1 MKIAESS
8 ITAVL
13 GPTNTG
19 KTHLAVERFCAHSS
33 GIMGFPLRL
42 LAREIYDRVVA
53 IKGAHQVGLI
63 TGEERILPPDARWL
77 LCTAESMPLERD
89 VAFVALDEAQLG
101 IDPERGHVFTDRM
114 LRARGRNETMILGSE
129 TLRPMMRALIPEA
142 EIINRPRFSNLSY
155 DGPKKLSRMPP
166 RSVIVAFS
174 ADQVYAV
181 AEALRRSRG
190 GAAVVMGALSPRT
203 RNAQVAMFQAGEV
216 DYLVATDAIGMGLN
230 LDVGH
235 VAFAGL
241 TKFDGKKQRRL
252 TVPEMAQIAGRAGR
266 HQRDGSFGVMNDGS
280 GTLAFTE
287 QEIERIE
294 EHRFLP
300 IDHLH
305 WRNPDLDFASVADL
319 IGTLEAY
326 PDQPVL
332 RPAPEAVDVA
342 VLRALATDPALTG
355 RMGNAK
361 LVRRLWDACGLPDF
375 RKLGVDHHAR
385 LVSSIY
391 LHLSQGNGYLPRD
404 WIAREVDRLDS
415 VAGDVSTLAGRI
427 SAARTWAYVAH
438 RADWLDDPAHWAVR
452 IAALEEKLSDA
463 LHRKL
468 TERFVDRRTSL
479 LMRALRDTAWLD
491 VKVGDDHIV
500 RVSDEPI
507 GRLDGFRFTV
517 DPSARLGERKRLL
530 AAAEARLPEELG
542 LRTARLCAAPDAHF
556 ALAPLVGQAVS
567 IHWMGAV
574 IATLAGGKGL
584 LSPVIKLDQAIAA
597 LPTAQSSAIAARLNQ
612 WLQSHIRQRLG
623 PLLKMQADAREATTP
638 APLRALYAQLVE
650 SGGVLPRADADVTL
664 AALDTDHRRVVRRQA
679 VVLGSLDVF
688 HAAALKP
695 AAAHLRVALVQ
706 ARAGKMMSV
715 LPMPGLG
722 LLDQPSSQL
731 AASARIAGYRAFG
744 NQMLRVDLVERIARA
759 AHDARGKG
767 RSFVPDQAVATSLGI
782 GNPTYAKIM
791 QAIGFHAVAGE
802 AQVQWRWGGRPRK
815 SASLKP
821 VNAAFAALGALKRE
835 G

>member
-1 MKIAESS
+1 MNGIESS

-53 IKGAHQVGLI
+53 IKGTHQVGLI

-77 LCTAESMPLERD
+77 LCTAESMPLDRD

-129 TLRPMMRALIPEA
+129 TLRPMVRALIPDA
-142 EIINRPRFSNLSY
+142 KIISRPRFSNLSY
-155 DGPKKLSRMPP
+155 DGPKKLSRLPP

-181 AEALRRSRG
+181 AEALRSTRG

-241 TKFDGKKQRRL
+241 TKFDGKKKRRL

-266 HQRDGSFGVMNDGS
+266 HQRDGSFGVLNDGS

-305 WRNPDLDFASVADL
+305 WRNHDLAFSSVEEL
-319 IGTLEAY
+319 VESLETY
-326 PDQPVL
+326 PDQAVL

-342 VLRALATDPALTG
+342 VLRALAIDPALTG
-355 RMGNAK
+355 RMGSAA

-415 VAGDVSTLAGRI
+415 KEGDVATLAGRI
-427 SAARTWAYVAH
+427 AAVRTWAYVAH
-438 RADWLDDPAHWAVR
+438 RADWLADPAHWAGR

-463 LHRKL
+463 LHQKL

-479 LMRALRDTAWLD
+479 LMRALRDTAWLE

-517 DPSARLGERKRLL
+517 DPNARLGERKRLL
-530 AAAEARLPEELG
+530 AAAEARLPEELA
-542 LRTARLCAAPDAHF
+542 RRAARLCNAAETHF
-556 ALAPLVGQAVS
+556 VLAPVVGQPIA
-567 IHWMGAV
+567 IHWMDAV
-574 IATLAGGKGL
+574 VATLGAGKGL
-584 LSPVIKLDQAIAA
+584 LSPAIKLDQAVAA
-597 LPTAQSSAIAARLNQ
+597 LPPAQSGAIAARLNQ
-612 WLQSHIRQRLG
+612 WLQSHIQKRFG
-623 PLLKMQADAREATTP
+623 PLLTMQRDARQPNTP
-638 APLRALYAQLVE
+638 APLRALYAQLAE
-650 SGGVLPRADADVTL
+650 CGGVLDRAHAEVTL
-664 AALDTDHRRVVRRQA
+664 SALNPDHRRHLRRQG
-679 VVLGSLDVF
+679 VVLGSMDVF

-695 AAAHLRVALVQ
+695 AAAHLRVALEH
-706 ARAGKMMSV
+706 ARSGRVMSA

-722 LLDQPSSQL
+722 LIDQPSAGL
-731 AASARIAGYRAFG
+731 AASAQIAGYRPFG
-744 NQMLRVDLVERIARA
+744 SQMLRVDLVERIARA

-767 RSFVPDQAVATSLGI
+767 RSFVPDHVVATSLGI
-782 GNPTYAKIM
+782 GTATYARIM
-791 QAIGFHAVAGE
+791 QAIGFHAVSGGE
-802 AQVQWRWGGRPRK
+802 QNQWRWAGRPRS
-815 SASLKP
+815 SAPSRR
-821 VNAAFAALGALKRE
+821 VNAAFAALEALKRSV
-835 G
+835 